1 VEQLA
6 GVLQQRLLMLLHSE
20 LNYLQLN
27 HFQLSYFQL
36 NLFQLNYFQLN
47 HSQPINFLFNDFKL
61 NCLQLT
67 HKSVLTGQI
76 IQQADTPL
84 APLWRDKSSM
94 TKPGC
99 RYGWVL

>member
-1 VEQLA
+1 
-6 GVLQQRLLMLLHSE
+6 MLLHT
-20 LNYLQLN
+20 QLN
-27 HFQLSYFQL
+27 C
-36 NLFQLNYFQLN
+36 FQLN

-99 RYGWVL
+99 RYGWLLKELQGLDSNLFDDKECMLCG